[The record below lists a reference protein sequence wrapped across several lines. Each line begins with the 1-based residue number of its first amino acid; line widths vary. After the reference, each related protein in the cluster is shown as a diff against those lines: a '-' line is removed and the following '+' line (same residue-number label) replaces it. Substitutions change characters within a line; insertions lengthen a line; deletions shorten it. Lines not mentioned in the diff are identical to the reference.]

1 MAWNLTGTYFESCS
15 CDAICPCTW
24 SGLSARATN
33 DRCNFLLAF
42 KIDRGEVDGVDV
54 SGLGFGMLGDTPPV
68 MAEGNW
74 RVGLFLDAAASDEQ
88 RGKLGAVLGGELGGP
103 PAMLGPLIGEF
114 LGVEVAPIAI
124 EEAGGRHHVRIGEFV
139 DIEVAEF
146 TAGEHTEPVRLT
158 NVFHPANTTLTV
170 APTVTATV
178 SAMGVSFGRPGE
190 SGFAAPFAWSA

>member
-1 MAWNLTGTYFESCS
+1 MTWSLTGTYFESCS

-42 KIDRGEVDGVDV
+42 KIASGDVDGVDV

-68 MAEGNW
+68 MSDGNW

-88 RGKLGAVLGGELGGP
+88 RAKLGAVLGGELGGP

-114 LGVEVAPIAI
+114 LGVEVAPIDF
-124 EEAGGRHHVRIGEFV
+124 EEGGGRHHVRIGEFV

-146 TAGEHTEPVRLT
+146 TAGGHPEPVRLT

-170 APTVTATV
+170 APTVAATV